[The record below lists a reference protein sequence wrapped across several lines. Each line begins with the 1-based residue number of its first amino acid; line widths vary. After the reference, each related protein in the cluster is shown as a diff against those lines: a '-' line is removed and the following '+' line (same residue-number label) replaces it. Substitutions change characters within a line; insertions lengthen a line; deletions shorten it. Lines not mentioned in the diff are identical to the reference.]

1 MGLQP
6 GYWSERIFV
15 VVMMIVGFLLC
26 STILS
31 QVVLIFHKL
40 SEEASAQAD
49 MVQSFKEFLVAG
61 KVPFP
66 LQQKVKRYLEYQ
78 FKSRKENQMRRFEMM
93 ENLSPWLRKE
103 LTVHLNRS
111 VLCSHAFFSGMP
123 EEILA
128 SVCCMA
134 ISELCAPSDVVAHNG
149 EIADKMYFVVK
160 GRLQISRGR
169 LARSKGADDAEEMC
183 DGAATPGYAKSMTID
198 GYYIT
203 APGYVGASSLF
214 KDEVR
219 SYTVMSVSNSELL
232 TISKEDIHEVL
243 VKQFP
248 AIEAYITTWL
258 CKDEDELN
266 DSTPADAPDA
276 IGKRS
281 SNANLHEAQN
291 HEMDFHM
298 SHRGSH

>member
-1 MGLQP
+1 
-6 GYWSERIFV
+6 
-15 VVMMIVGFLLC
+15 MIIGFLLC

-40 SEEASAQAD
+40 NEETSAQAD

-111 VLCSHAFFSGMP
+111 VLCSHAFFRGMP
-123 EEILA
+123 DEILA

-149 EIADKMYFVVK
+149 ELADKMYFVVK

-169 LARSKGADDAEEMC
+169 IAAIKEEEEVC
-183 DGAATPGYAKSMTID
+183 DGEATPGYAKSMMID
-198 GYYIT
+198 GYYIS

-232 TISKEDIHEVL
+232 TIAREDIHEVL

-266 DSTPADAPDA
+266 DSTPADALDA
-276 IGKRS
+276 IGQRA
-281 SNANLHEAQN
+281 SNASLQEAQN
-291 HEMDFHM
+291 LEMGYQM
-298 SHRGSH
+298 SHRGTGQ